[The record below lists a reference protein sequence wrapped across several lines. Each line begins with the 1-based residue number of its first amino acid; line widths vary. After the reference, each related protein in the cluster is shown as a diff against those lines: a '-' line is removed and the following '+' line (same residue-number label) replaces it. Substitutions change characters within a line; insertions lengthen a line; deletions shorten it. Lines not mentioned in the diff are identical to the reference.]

1 MVFGN
6 KSGSGGMV
14 KNVSTSVVG
23 SEISFVY
30 LRLIFL
36 LCPTCRDQQL
46 VRHIHN
52 GLILAILS
60 ILADPFLK
68 ERQNQDMAAARPAV
82 EKPARILM
90 DLVLVGLVGH
100 RDGKLVKMSMRLP
113 RGARMHIPV
122 LGSLVRTRMRHPF
135 CHLGGKP
142 RRILL
147 PLLPTTLKIGN
158 GLAWVVPALAPV
170 PIVVVALADPK
181 RVSTH
186 SNSTN
191 TSRATGGMI
200 ILNKS
205 TIAEEDIEVPYGRG
219 STAVED
225 RERERAVD
233 ADADVDGAVGGG
245 SGCTI

>member
-6 KSGSGGMV
+6 KSGSRGMV

-30 LRLIFL
+30 LQLIFL
-36 LCPTCRDQQL
+36 LFPTCHDQQL

-52 GLILAILS
+52 GLILIILS
-60 ILADPFLK
+60 ILTDPFLR
-68 ERQNQDMAAARPAV
+68 ERQNQDMAAAHLAV

-90 DLVLVGLVGH
+90 DLVLVRLVGH

>member
-46 VRHIHN
+46 VCHIHN
-52 GLILAILS
+52 GLILVILS
-60 ILADPFLK
+60 ILADPFLR
-68 ERQNQDMAAARPAV
+68 ERQNQDMVAGCLVV
-82 EKPARILM
+82 EKPVRILM

-100 RDGKLVKMSMRLP
+100 QDGKLVKMSMHLP
-113 RGARMHIPV
+113 RGARMHILV
-122 LGSLVRTRMRHPF
+122 SGSLVRTRMHHLF
-135 CHLGGKP
+135 CCLGGKP

-147 PLLPTTLKIGN
+147 PPLPATLKIGN
-158 GLAWVVPALAPV
+158 GLAWVVPALALV

-181 RVSTH
+181 HVSTH
-186 SNSTN
+186 SDSTN
-191 TSRATGGMI
+191 
-200 ILNKS
+200 
-205 TIAEEDIEVPYGRG
+205 
-219 STAVED
+219 
-225 RERERAVD
+225 
-233 ADADVDGAVGGG
+233 
-245 SGCTI
+245 